1 MQLDMSQFANGGVLA
16 GALNGRAA
24 LSQLLEALA
33 VEPKE
38 AEMVFLDF
46 AKIEVATSSHMRESI
61 FNLRDAIRG
70 RDSLYYPVI
79 ANPNQPVRDELL
91 ELTKARGDVILT
103 CALAKGGTLSN
114 AAIMGELEAKQLLTF
129 RLVQQLGETDASEL
143 MRDYGKQENI
153 QHTTAWNN
161 RLSSLVSLGLLV
173 EKRQGR
179 LKRYRPLLQEV

>member
-1 MQLDMSQFANGGVLA
+1 MKQFAKGGVLA
-16 GALNGRAA
+16 GALNGNSTLAK
-24 LSQLLEALA
+24 LLGLVA
-33 VEPKE
+33 VEP
-38 AEMVFLDF
+38 AEPEVIFLDF
-46 AKIEVATSSHMRESI
+46 GEIEVATSSHMRASV
-61 FNLRDAIRG
+61 FTFRGVIRG

-91 ELTKARGDVILT
+91 ELTRARGDVVLT
-103 CALAKGGTLSN
+103 CALAKDGTISK
-114 AAIMGELEAKQLLTF
+114 AAILGELEAKQLLTF
-129 RLVQQLGETDASEL
+129 KLVQKLGETDAGEL

-161 RLSSLVSLGLLV
+161 RLSALVTLGLLI